1 MDKNELEKLIVD
13 SPFHKLLGLRLIE
26 FDEEAGTLEL
36 EMPFNPA
43 VERGHNSGQ
52 FHGGI
57 IASFID
63 IAGDYAVSLKLGFG
77 VPTINFR
84 TDYLR
89 PAFNT
94 SLRARA
100 SIRRVG
106 RTVGVADVDVFD
118 DEDRLVAIGRGCYGT
133 KQG

>member
-1 MDKNELEKLIVD
+1 MDKNELEKQLLD
-13 SPFHKLLGLRLIE
+13 SPFHELLDLRLIS
-26 FDEEAGTLEL
+26 FDEESGVVEI

-63 IAGDYAVSLKLGFG
+63 IAGDYAVGWNLGFG

-84 TDYLR
+84 TDFLR

-94 SLRARA
+94 ALRARA
-100 SIRRVG
+100 SVRRVG

-118 DEDRLVAIGRGCYGT
+118 DQDRLVAVGRGCYGT
-133 KQG
+133 RQG

>member
-1 MDKNELEKLIVD
+1 M
-13 SPFHKLLGLRLIE
+13 
-26 FDEEAGTLEL
+26 LEL

-63 IAGDYAVSLKLGFG
+63 IAGDYALIWNLGYG

-94 SLRARA
+94 SLRAQA

-118 DEDRLVAIGRGCYGT
+118 DQDRLVAIGRGCYGT